1 MAGNRDVVTMPW
13 FESLGPR
20 MSDGNEVLLLE
31 SGAEYFPAL
40 GAAIDEAAEAI
51 FLETYIFA
59 DDASGRAIAERLAAA
74 AARGV
79 RVHLMVDGYGTP
91 QLRGEVPRLL
101 HGAGIAVE
109 TFRPERGRF
118 LPDRQRLRRMHRK
131 MAVIDGATLFVGG
144 INLLDDYDDPN
155 HGRQQFARLD
165 YAVRVRGPIVAAA
178 HLAAQRLW
186 WETSTVNRSLRKVRP
201 NAGDAS
207 APLQLPEAVRSD
219 VTRAGKMRAMFV
231 LRDNF
236 RFRRRIERWY
246 LRAIARAHREILI
259 ANAYFIPGVRFRRAL
274 VLAVARGVRVRILVQ
289 GRVEYRLQHYAS
301 QALYDELLRAGV
313 EIVEYRKSFL
323 HAKAA
328 VIDDEA
334 TVGSSNIDPFSLL
347 LAREANVVVRN
358 AAFAADLRARLDAA
372 SQDGGVPVELVHHRR
387 RAWPIRILNWFAF
400 AILRIGVSLS
410 GVSGR
415 Y

>member
-1 MAGNRDVVTMPW
+1 MAGDRDVVRMPW
-13 FESLGPR
+13 FESLKPR

-59 DDASGRAIAERLAAA
+59 DDASGRAIAEHLAAA

-79 RVHLMVDGYGTP
+79 RVHLLIDGYGTP
-91 QLRGEVPRLL
+91 WLRGEVARLL
-101 HGAGIAVE
+101 DGAGIAIE
-109 TFRPERGRF
+109 IFRPERGRF

-155 HGRQQFARLD
+155 HGRQRFARLD

-178 HLAAQRLW
+178 HLAVQRLW
-186 WETSTVNRSLRKVRP
+186 WETSTVNRSLRKVRR
-201 NAGDAS
+201 NAGEAI
-207 APLQLPEAVRSD
+207 APLQLPEAVRSE
-219 VTRAGKMRAMFV
+219 VTRVGKVRAMFV
-231 LRDNF
+231 LRDNL
-236 RFRRRIERWY
+236 RFRRKIERWY
-246 LRAIARAHREILI
+246 LRAIAQAHREILI

-274 VLAVARGVRVRILVQ
+274 ALAVARGVRVRILVQ

-358 AAFAADLRARLDAA
+358 AVFAADLRARLDAA
-372 SQDGGVPVELVHHRR
+372 IRDGGVPVELVHHRR
-387 RAWPIRILNWFAF
+387 RPWPIRILNWFAF